1 MLDLA
6 VLPGTVDL
14 LMAFNGVIVFSICI
28 TLIPLNG
35 SSYLIKWIINKIV
48 DFSCLHQ
55 FPRI

>member
-6 VLPGTVDL
+6 VLRGKVDL
-14 LMAFNGVIVFSICI
+14 LMAFIGVIVFSICI

-35 SSYLIKWIINKIV
+35 YSFLIEWSINKIV

-55 FPRI
+55 FLRI